1 MPSTRLAAW
10 LAVCLPQLALA
21 QLSPWVGEDDVRN
34 RLAAREVIVRADADE
49 SKPRGRVVAAIRIN
63 AAPKLIWQ
71 VLTDCQGAP
80 AFVPGLKGCRVLE
93 RAPDGAPDLIEHEVK
108 YSWLMP
114 TIRSV
119 LQAEYH
125 PPGRIDLHRIRGD
138 LKDEEATWLLERVEG
153 SEATLVEYR
162 LYIDPGFWIPQ
173 SLVRRS
179 LRIELPA
186 ALRALRTHTE
196 QLAVTAQ
203 AQR

>member
-1 MPSTRLAAW
+1 MRSVRLAAW

-80 AFVPGLKGCRVLE
+80 AFVPGLKGCRVLV
-93 RAPDGAPDLIEHEVK
+93 RAPDGAPDLIVHEVK

-119 LQAEYH
+119 LHADYH

-186 ALRALRTHTE
+186 ALRALRTHAE
-196 QLAVTAQ
+196 QLAVTAP
-203 AQR
+203 ARR

>member
-1 MPSTRLAAW
+1 
-10 LAVCLPQLALA
+10 VCLPQLALA
-21 QLSPWVGEDDVRN
+21 QLSPWVGEHDVRD

-63 AAPKLIWQ
+63 AAPELIWR

-80 AFVPGLKGCRVLE
+80 AFVPGLKGCHVLQ

-119 LQAEYH
+119 LHADYH

-153 SEATLVEYR
+153 SQATLVEYR

-186 ALRALRTHTE
+186 ALRALRTHAE

-203 AQR
+203 VQR